1 MKTIQR
7 FKYALIALL
16 FVLPTVF
23 AQSPA
28 NLAVGVSAT
37 TNFTFAGVTTID
49 NERIQISTT
58 TSFALPGTVV
68 MNAGVGLLGTPGY
81 TFSHFDL
88 IGSLAGNTQ
97 FNNNTTYYWR
107 IAQTDATTLMEPLAP
122 PNYYTFTTIL
132 GPPAATAASAIT
144 TAGFTANW
152 TAHVNGGAVD
162 YRLDVSDDNF
172 ATTLAGYT
180 NLTVAGLSQA
190 VAGLTAGTTYKYRV
204 RAVNVDG
211 TSVNS
216 NEITVVTIPAAPVA
230 SAATGTTSVAFTA
243 NWGAAT
249 GATSYRLDVS
259 VDNFATTLAGYTDLT
274 VAGTSQAVVGLA
286 ANTTYKYRVRAVN
299 GGGTSGNS
307 NEITVTTILGPPT
320 ATAATAVLTT
330 GFTANWNASGGAT
343 SYILRVGTTSG
354 GTNVINDFNVGNVL
368 THTLNGLTAGTQ
380 YFYSVKASD
389 GINTSSASN
398 EITVTTVPLAPV
410 ATAATGTT
418 GVAFTANWGAAAG
431 ATSYRLDVSVDN
443 FATTL
448 AGYTDLTVA
457 GTSQAVAG
465 LTAHTTYKY
474 RVRAVN
480 SGGTSGNSNEITVT
494 TIANALPGAFTLTS
508 PTGGIILGAVTP
520 AVFTWTAST
529 EADDYTVQISDDNFT
544 TINYS
549 TTTTVPTVTATF
561 LLLRSEADYKWRVK
575 ANNNLGT
582 TTSSEAH
589 FYTPAATL
597 APASFS
603 LVSPATGAVTN
614 IVGATT
620 LVTFNWQH
628 STEVREYTIK
638 VTKGAIAG
646 ADIVTPGLTFTS
658 PSASIFLPLLLADA
672 GSEYQWQ
679 VTATNSVGSQLS
691 TEVFSFYTLATGGP
705 VLSSPANTAEVTETP
720 TLTWASVTAPPTVTY
735 TLQVTPDPTFYTIPS
750 GLSFVNLPSGGATT
764 SQAIITPLARG
775 GIYYWRV
782 KASNAVGPVQW
793 SSIRNFV
800 VSASGSVTPP
810 TPVLANPSN
819 TETIYGLSAN
829 LAWYSTYF
837 GNQLDYK
844 IEYTNNTTLVV
855 STIPYGTLL
864 PLGTTTYT
872 LPGLD
877 PSTTYSWR
885 VISKNLAAV
894 ESAWSAPFTFT
905 TPAPT
910 TASVPVPSWP
920 IGGNDIYN
928 FPPTLYWY
936 VNGNSSG
943 LTYNLEYNFID
954 NTFTAGVTAAAGIAV
969 SNYSLAIPPANMI
982 PGQNVYWRVRSN
994 NGVTLSAWASTS
1006 FKIGNTAAVPVAP
1019 VASYPINDETIYDT
1033 QTDLKWYVNGNSTG
1047 LSYRVEIGYPDVTQ
1061 NTLTYSVGPN
1071 VYVKNVTPLTW
1082 ATTYGWRVS
1091 STLDGINFS
1100 SPSTEAIFSTFGVG
1114 GANIPVQSW
1123 PADGITVYTSSQK
1136 LNWYVNGPSAGYTY
1150 DVELNGT
1157 QVVTAEDS
1165 TTHFV
1170 ELTAGQTYYWRVRS
1184 HSGASTSN
1192 WSPLLSFYA
1201 YSGTNSVAPL
1211 LATPTNGVSVVTTSP
1226 QLSWFINTPTS
1237 SLNYELQVSEDAVFT
1252 NPTTVSNLSSS
1263 SYQTDNL
1270 ALNKTYYWRV
1280 RSKDTGGN
1288 FSNYS
1293 KAEKFAVGS
1302 LTGVENMGGKI
1313 PTEFSIDQNYPNP
1326 FNPTT
1331 IIRYGI
1337 PQNADVTLSIYN
1349 MLGQKIKTLVSEQKN
1364 AGTYSVQWNGDN
1376 EFGQKVS
1383 SGAYIYRINAGNFVK
1398 AMKLILMK

>member
-1 MKTIQR
+1 MKTFQR
-7 FKYALIALL
+7 FKYAILALL

-23 AQSPA
+23 AQTPA
-28 NLAVGVSAT
+28 NAAVGVSAT
-37 TNFTFAGVTTID
+37 TNFTFAGVTTLT
-49 NERIQISTT
+49 NERIQISTNVGF
-58 TSFALPGTVV
+58 TSIVL
-68 MNAGVGLLGTPGY
+68 NENLGAIGASGY
-81 TFSHFDL
+81 TFSASNL
-88 IGSLAGNTQ
+88 IGSLVGQTQ
-97 FNNNTTYYWR
+97 FANNSTYYWR
-107 IAQTDATTLMEPLAP
+107 VTQTDGATVMEPAT
-122 PNYYTFTTIL
+122 YYTFTTIL
-132 GPPAATAASAIT
+132 GA
-144 TAGFTANW
+144 
-152 TAHVNGGAVD
+152 
-162 YRLDVSDDNF
+162 
-172 ATTLAGYT
+172 
-180 NLTVAGLSQA
+180 
-190 VAGLTAGTTYKYRV
+190 
-204 RAVNVDG
+204 
-211 TSVNS
+211 
-216 NEITVVTIPAAPVA
+216 
-230 SAATGTTSVAFTA
+230 
-243 NWGAAT
+243 
-249 GATSYRLDVS
+249 
-259 VDNFATTLAGYTDLT
+259 
-274 VAGTSQAVVGLA
+274 
-286 ANTTYKYRVRAVN
+286 
-299 GGGTSGNS
+299 
-307 NEITVTTILGPPT
+307 PT
-320 ATAATAVLTT
+320 ATAATAVLATS
-330 GFTANWNASGGAT
+330 FTANWTAHSLGGAT
-343 SYILRVGTTSG
+343 GYLLRVGTTSG
-354 GTNVINDFNVGNVL
+354 GTDVINDVNVGNVL
-368 THTLNGLTAGTQ
+368 TYPVPGLTAGTQ
-380 YFYSVKASD
+380 YFYSVKAND
-389 GINTSSASN
+389 GTYTSATSN
-398 EITVTTVPLAPV
+398 EITVTTIPPAPLAPV
-410 ATAATGTT
+410 ASSATGITD
-418 GVAFTANWGAAAG
+418 VAFTANWAAAAG
-431 ATSYRLDVSVDN
+431 ATSYRLDVSADN

-465 LTAHTTYKY
+465 LTSHTDYKY

-480 SGGTSGNSNEITVT
+480 GGGTSGNSNVITVM

-508 PTGGIILGAVTP
+508 PIGGITLGAVTP
-520 AVFTWTAST
+520 ADLTWTASAQ
-529 EADDYTVQISDDNFT
+529 ADNYTVEISDNNFA

-575 ANNNLGT
+575 ANNNIGT
-582 TTSSEAH
+582 TTSTEAH
-589 FYTPAATL
+589 FLTPAATL

-638 VTKGAIAG
+638 VTKGAIGG
-646 ADIVTPGLTFTS
+646 ADITPTPGLAFTS

-679 VTATNSVGSQLS
+679 VTATNSIGSQLS

-705 VLSSPANTAEVTETP
+705 VLSSPANAALVSETP

-735 TLQVTPDPTFYTIPS
+735 TLQVTPDPTFYAIPA
-750 GLSFVNLPSGGATT
+750 GLSFADLPSGGATT
-764 SQAIITPLARG
+764 SKAIVTPLDRG
-775 GIYYWRV
+775 SIYYWRV

-793 SSIRNFV
+793 SPIRSFV
-800 VSASGSVTPP
+800 VSASGSVEPP
-810 TPVLANPSN
+810 TPILANPSN
-819 TETIYGLSAN
+819 NETIYGLSAN

-844 IEYTNNTTLVV
+844 VEYTNLTT
-855 STIPYGTLL
+855 SAITTINYGTIL

-872 LPGLD
+872 LSGLTA
-877 PSTTYSWR
+877 STSYSWK
-885 VISKNLAAV
+885 VMSKNLAGV
-894 ESAWSAPFTFT
+894 ESAWSASFTFT

-910 TASVPVPSWP
+910 TATVPIPSWP

-928 FPPTLYWY
+928 FPPVLYWY
-936 VNGNSSG
+936 VDGNSTG
-943 LTYNLEYNFID
+943 LVYNLEYNFID
-954 NTFTAGVTAAAGIAV
+954 NTFTAGVTPVSNIAV
-969 SNYSLAIPPANMI
+969 SNYSLTIPPANMI

-1019 VASYPINDETIYDT
+1019 IASYPINDETIYDT
-1033 QTDLKWYVNGNSTG
+1033 QTNLKWYVNGNSTG
-1047 LSYRVEIGYPDVTQ
+1047 LLYQVRIGYPTVLQ
-1061 NTLTYSVGPN
+1061 NTVTPPNVGPN
-1071 VYVKNVTPLTW
+1071 VYLLNITPLTW
-1082 ATTYGWRVS
+1082 ATTYGWQVR
-1091 STLDGINFS
+1091 STLDGTNFS
-1100 SPSTEAIFSTFGVG
+1100 SWSTEAIFSTFGVG
-1114 GANIPVQSW
+1114 GANIPIQSW
-1123 PADGITVYTSSQK
+1123 PTDGITSYTATQQLS
-1136 LNWYVNGPSAGYTY
+1136 WYVNGPSSGYTY
-1150 DVELNGT
+1150 DVEVNGSVVSAL
-1157 QVVTAEDS
+1157 QVA
-1165 TTHFV
+1165 TTYV
-1170 ELTAGQTYYWRVRS
+1170 VPALVAGQTYYWRVRS

-1211 LATPTNGVSVVTTSP
+1211 LATPTNGVSVATNSP
-1226 QLSWFINTPTS
+1226 QMSWFINTPTS

-1263 SYQTDNL
+1263 SYQANNL
-1270 ALNKTYYWRV
+1270 ELNKTYYWRV

-1293 KAEKFAVGS
+1293 KAEKFVVGS
-1302 LTGVENMGGKI
+1302 LTGVENTGGKI

-1383 SGAYIYRINAGNFVK
+1383 SGAYIYRISAGSFVK

>member
-1 MKTIQR
+1 MKTVQH
-7 FKYALIALL
+7 FKYAFIALL
-16 FVLPTVF
+16 FVLPNVF

-28 NLAVGVSAT
+28 NLATGVSAT
-37 TNFTFAGVTTID
+37 TNFTFAGATTLT
-49 NERIQISTT
+49 NERIQIST
-58 TSFALPGTVV
+58 
-68 MNAGVGLLGTPGY
+68 NVGFTAIVLNENLGAIGATGY
-81 TFSHFDL
+81 TFSAANL
-88 IGSLAGNTQ
+88 IGSLSGQTQ
-97 FNNNTTYYWR
+97 FANNSIYYWR
-107 IAQTDATTLMEPLAP
+107 VTQTDGSTVMEPAT
-122 PNYYTFTTIL
+122 YYTFTTIL
-132 GPPAATAASAIT
+132 GA
-144 TAGFTANW
+144 
-152 TAHVNGGAVD
+152 
-162 YRLDVSDDNF
+162 
-172 ATTLAGYT
+172 
-180 NLTVAGLSQA
+180 
-190 VAGLTAGTTYKYRV
+190 
-204 RAVNVDG
+204 
-211 TSVNS
+211 
-216 NEITVVTIPAAPVA
+216 
-230 SAATGTTSVAFTA
+230 
-243 NWGAAT
+243 
-249 GATSYRLDVS
+249 
-259 VDNFATTLAGYTDLT
+259 
-274 VAGTSQAVVGLA
+274 
-286 ANTTYKYRVRAVN
+286 
-299 GGGTSGNS
+299 
-307 NEITVTTILGPPT
+307 PT
-320 ATAATAVLTT
+320 ATAATAVLATS
-330 GFTANWNASGGAT
+330 FTANWTAHSLGGAT
-343 SYILRVGTTSG
+343 GYILRVGTTSG
-354 GTNVINDFNVGNVL
+354 GTDVINDVNVGNVL
-368 THTLNGLTAGTQ
+368 TSSVPGLTAGTQ
-380 YFYSVKASD
+380 YFYSVKAND
-389 GINTSSASN
+389 GTYTSAASN
-398 EITVTTVPLAPV
+398 EITVTTIPPAPPAPV
-410 ATAATGTT
+410 ATSATGTT
-418 GVAFTANWGAAAG
+418 DVAFTANWGAAAG
-431 ATSYRLDVSVDN
+431 ATSYRLDVSTVANN
-443 FATTL
+443 FSPSL

-457 GTSQAVAG
+457 GISQLVTG
-465 LTAHTTYKY
+465 LTAHTAYKY

-480 SGGTSGNSNEITVT
+480 AGGTSGNSNEITVT

-508 PTGGIILGAVTP
+508 PTGGITLGAVTP

-529 EADDYTVQISDDNFT
+529 EADNYTVEISDNNFA
-544 TINYS
+544 TINY
-549 TTTTVPTVTATF
+549 TTNVTVPTVTATF

-575 ANNNLGT
+575 ANNSLGT
-582 TTSSEAH
+582 TTSAEAH
-589 FYTPAATL
+589 FLTPTATS

-638 VTKGAIAG
+638 VTKGAIGG
-646 ADIVTPGLTFTS
+646 ADITPTPGLAFTS

-679 VTATNSVGSQLS
+679 VTATNSIGSQLS

-705 VLSSPANTAEVTETP
+705 VLSSPTNAALVSETP

-735 TLQVTPDPTFYTIPS
+735 TLQVTPDPTFYAIPA
-750 GLSFVNLPSGGATT
+750 GLSFVDLPSGGATT
-764 SQAIITPLARG
+764 SQAIVTPLDRG
-775 GIYYWRV
+775 SIYYWRV

-793 SSIRNFV
+793 SPIRNFV
-800 VSASGSVTPP
+800 VSASGSVEPP
-810 TPVLANPSN
+810 TPILANPSN

-844 IEYTNNTTLVV
+844 IEYTNLTTSAVT
-855 STIPYGTLL
+855 TIPYGTLL

-872 LPGLD
+872 ISGLT
-877 PSTTYSWR
+877 PATSYSWK
-885 VISKNLAAV
+885 VISKNLAGV

-936 VNGNSSG
+936 VEGNSTSLIYDLQYSFVDAAFSDAIPPVTG
-943 LTYNLEYNFID
+943 L
-954 NTFTAGVTAAAGIAV
+954 VV
-969 SNYSLAIPPANMI
+969 SNYSLTIPNALMF
-982 PGQNVYWRVRSN
+982 PGQQVWWRVRSD
-994 NGVTLSAWASTS
+994 NGIDAPSAWAAAS
-1006 FKIGNTAAVPVAP
+1006 FKIGSTAAVPVAP

-1033 QTDLKWYVNGNSTG
+1033 QTDLKWYVNGNSAG
-1047 LSYRVEIGYPDVTQ
+1047 LSYKVEIGYPDVTQ

-1123 PADGITVYTSSQK
+1123 PTDGITSYTATQQLS
-1136 LNWYVNGPSAGYTY
+1136 WYVNGPSSGYTY
-1150 DVELNGT
+1150 DVEVNGT
-1157 QVVTAEDS
+1157 QVASAQVATTYVVT
-1165 TTHFV
+1165 
-1170 ELTAGQTYYWRVRS
+1170 LTAGQTYYWRVRS

-1252 NPTTVSNLSSS
+1252 TPTIISNLNSS
-1263 SYQTDNL
+1263 SYQANNL
-1270 ALNKTYYWRV
+1270 AKDKTYYWRV

-1302 LTGVENMGGKI
+1302 LTGVENNNGKI
-1313 PTEFSIDQNYPNP
+1313 PTEFSIAQNYPNP

-1331 IIRYGI
+1331 IINYGI
-1337 PQNADVTLSIYN
+1337 PQNAEVTLSIYN
-1349 MLGQKIKTLVSEQKN
+1349 MLGQKIKTLVSEQKS

-1383 SGAYIYRINAGNFVK
+1383 SGAYIYRIAAGNFVK
-1398 AMKLILMK
+1398 SMKLILMK